1 MSQSNTEVAM
11 KNTLMQTI
19 VVAIAATAPIVALA
33 QAQGPAQVTRAQ
45 VRSELVQ
52 WEQSGYSPLGSNID
66 YPGNPQAAEARASV
80 QANNAEAT
88 TYGGKPGGST
98 EAGSRAAAPAKSLY
112 LENAGSLYVGD

>member
-1 MSQSNTEVAM
+1 M
-11 KNTLMQTI
+11 KNMLMQTI

-33 QAQGPAQVTRAQ
+33 QVHSTAQVTRAQ
-45 VRSELVQ
+45 VKDELVQ
-52 WEQSGYSPLGSNID
+52 FERAGDSPLSSNVD
-66 YPGNPQAAEARASV
+66 YPGNPQAAEARAGV

-98 EAGSRAAAPAKSLY
+98 EAGSRATAPAKSLY

>member
-1 MSQSNTEVAM
+1 MNKM
-11 KNTLMQTI
+11 LMQTI
-19 VVAIAATAPIVALA
+19 VIAIAATAPIVALA

-45 VRSELVQ
+45 VTRAQVKSELVRL
-52 WEQSGYSPLGSNID
+52 EQSGYSPLGSNID
-66 YPGNPQAAEARASV
+66 YPGNPQAAEARAGV